1 MKKIALLFVLGLVSI
16 ACKQEIKDTDISKL
30 NGYWEIEKVI
40 LKDGEKKEYKVNPTI
55 DYIQVKGKNG
65 FRQKV
70 MPQLDGT
77 FATNTIKEK
86 LLISEKDGDFY
97 INYTTDYGKWKEE
110 IVAIEDSVLVL
121 RNTENIEYHYKKHLP
136 FSIK

>member
-1 MKKIALLFVLGLVSI
+1 MKKIALLFVLGLLSI
-16 ACKQEIKDTDISKL
+16 ACKQEIKNDDISKI

-55 DYIQVKGKNG
+55 DYFEVKDKKG

-86 LLISEKDGDFY
+86 LMISESDGDFY
-97 INYTTDYGKWKEE
+97 IHYTTDYEKWQEESYQKETD
-110 IVAIEDSVLVL
+110 ARLCFG
-121 RNTENIEYHYKKHLP
+121 RNEYDG
-136 FSIK
+136 